1 MSAVSPNECFLW
13 RPLVVLHLYMKEE
26 KIQFWTEHV
35 SDPSKK
41 TPSNK
46 TRENYLEEP
55 DSHPIRRFNAKN
67 AYAERCSTRVFDA
80 VVASNILPPHRPYD
94 HKIEIKPGREDT
106 LGYSL
111 LRQQSTAELQATKQ
125 YLIDNLNRA

>member
-1 MSAVSPNECFLW
+1 M
-13 RPLVVLHLYMKEE
+13 YMKKE
-26 KIQFWTEHV
+26 KIQFLTEQRLWLIGV
-35 SDPSKK
+35 PTAQPKK
-41 TPSNK
+41 NPSNK
-46 TRENYLEEP
+46 NRENYLEES

-67 AYAERCSTRVFDA
+67 SYAERCSTRVFDA

-94 HKIEIKPGREDT
+94 HKIEIEPGREDT

-125 YLIDNLNRA
+125 YLIDNLNKGFIEPS